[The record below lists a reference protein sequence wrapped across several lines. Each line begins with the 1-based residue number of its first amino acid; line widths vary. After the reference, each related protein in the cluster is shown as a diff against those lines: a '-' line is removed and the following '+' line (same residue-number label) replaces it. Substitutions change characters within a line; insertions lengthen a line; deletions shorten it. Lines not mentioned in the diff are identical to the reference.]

1 MRRAKLPVFV
11 PLESRYERWSSVM
24 NKAWLLLVAATAV
37 AADDP
42 RIVYSKTFP
51 GSTPAYFEVTID
63 RTGAATYNE
72 SQDADNA
79 EKLQIEQ
86 KVTREIFDLAQRLD
100 HFKNRLE
107 SGLKVANMGQ
117 KVLRWEDGAERHE
130 SKFNYSTSED
140 AKALAEQFEHIS
152 ESARLMLELGR
163 VMKHDRLGVNEAM
176 LRIQVAW
183 DNKRLVGTA
192 QLLPL
197 LDQVANNESFVH
209 MARERAALLAE
220 AIRAVK

>member
-1 MRRAKLPVFV
+1 M
-11 PLESRYERWSSVM
+11 
-24 NKAWLLLVAATAV
+24 KAALLLLVAATAI

-42 RIVYSKTFP
+42 HIVYSKTFP
-51 GSTPAYFEVTID
+51 GSTPAYFAVTID
-63 RTGAATYNE
+63 RTGSATYNE

-79 EKLQIEQ
+79 EHLQLEE
-86 KVTREIFDLAQRLD
+86 KVTREIFDLAQKLD
-100 HFKNRLE
+100 HFKNPLE

-117 KVLRWEDGAERHE
+117 KALRWEDGAERHE

-140 AKALAEQFEHIS
+140 AKALTEQFEHIS
-152 ESARLMLELGR
+152 ESARLMLDLGR
-163 VMKHDRLGVNEAM
+163 VMRHDRLGVNEAM

-197 LDQVANNESFVH
+197 LDQVAKNESFVH
-209 MARERAALLAE
+209 MARERAAQLAD
-220 AIRAVK
+220 AIRALK

>member
-1 MRRAKLPVFV
+1 MKTAL
-11 PLESRYERWSSVM
+11 
-24 NKAWLLLVAATAV
+24 LLLVAATMAM

-42 RIVYSKTFP
+42 RIVFSKTFP
-51 GSTPAYFEVTID
+51 GSTPAYFAVTID
-63 RTGAATYNE
+63 RTGSATYNE

-79 EKLQIEQ
+79 EHLKIEE
-86 KVTREIFDLAQRLD
+86 KVTMNIFDLAQKLD
-100 HFKNRLE
+100 HFKNPLE

-140 AKALAEQFEHIS
+140 AKALSEQFEHIS

-163 VMKHDRLGVNEAM
+163 VMKHDRLGVNDAM
-176 LRIQVAW
+176 VRIQIAW

-192 QLLPL
+192 QWLPL
-197 LDQVANNESFVH
+197 LDQVAKNESFVH
-209 MARERAALLAE
+209 MARERAAQLMD
-220 AIRAVK
+220 AIHALK

>member
-1 MRRAKLPVFV
+1 M
-11 PLESRYERWSSVM
+11 
-24 NKAWLLLVAATAV
+24 KAALLLLVAAMAV
-37 AADDP
+37 AGDDP

-51 GSTPAYFEVTID
+51 GSIPAYFAVTID

-79 EKLQIEQ
+79 EHLQIEER
-86 KVTREIFDLAQRLD
+86 VTRVIFELAQKLD
-100 HFKNRLE
+100 HFKNPLE

-117 KVLRWEDGAERHE
+117 KALRWEDGAERHE

-140 AKALAEQFEHIS
+140 AKALSEQFEHIS
-152 ESARLMLELGR
+152 ESARLRLDLDRAMR
-163 VMKHDRLGVNEAM
+163 HDRLGVNEAM
-176 LRIQVAW
+176 LKIQIAW

-197 LDQVANNESFVH
+197 LDQVAMNESFVH
-209 MARERAALLAE
+209 MARERAAQLAD
-220 AIRAVK
+220 AIRALK